1 MRRLVRDYSTWQG
14 LQEELILFPHGE
26 HDDLFDGLQTM
37 VEGSLQFTWSGKGM
51 CASSQDAGHGRQTLR
66 DGSWTDDLILREW
79 EVDREC

>member
-37 VEGSLQFTWSGKGM
+37 VEGSLRFTWSGKGM

-79 EVDREC
+79 DADRDW